1 MNTLAMWMPGPTE
14 MIVIGVVAV
23 LIFGRRLPEVG
34 KNLGRSLVEFKSSL
48 KGAKDDVAE
57 VGEATRDVT
66 DAMANAGENDGM
78 PSEDSPA
85 DADELSGKA

>member
-48 KGAKDDVAE
+48 KGTKDDVTE
-57 VGEATRDVT
+57 VADATRDVT
-66 DAMANAGENDGM
+66 DAMANAGEEDETTIGEDPNSDG
-78 PSEDSPA
+78 
-85 DADELSGKA
+85 LSDKA